1 MSFMEKFVKEQLTT
15 DPEFK
20 KEWEESELE
29 YQIQQQIIRQIIE
42 KRKQKGL
49 TQTELAEQLNT
60 SQAAIARI
68 ESGKQNVTIGYVE
81 NIAKALGCKVKI
93 IFE

>member
-42 KRKQKGL
+42 IGDELIWKYDKIGDEILVIRKPKCFSDTFWGL
-49 TQTELAEQLNT
+49 
-60 SQAAIARI
+60 
-68 ESGKQNVTIGYVE
+68 GKEIWEKENGNEYVRKE
-81 NIAKALGCKVKI
+81 R
-93 IFE
+93 ETWE

>member
-1 MSFMEKFVKEQLTT
+1 MGSFLFCFYRIIGDFDT
-15 DPEFK
+15 P
-20 KEWEESELE
+20 
-29 YQIQQQIIRQIIE
+29 QIIRQIIE

-49 TQTELAEQLNT
+49 TQTELAEQLHT
-60 SQAAIARI
+60 TQAAIARI
-68 ESGKQNVTIGYVE
+68 ESGKQNIAIGYVE

>member
-49 TQTELAEQLNT
+49 TQREQLLRRLQT
-60 SQAAIARI
+60 
-68 ESGKQNVTIGYVE
+68 
-81 NIAKALGCKVKI
+81 
-93 IFE
+93 